1 MVTNITSTVS
11 GDTTS
16 PALVLGW
23 EFSRRGGSIV
33 HRVLGSSA
41 VDVTLRPAA
50 LRSGTLNLFYL
61 TEAPA
66 LACEAMH
73 AKAARFTITDSDRP
87 ALGMQYVVTGQIRV
101 TLDPE
106 TMKRWLVAVDF
117 EQVL

>member
-1 MVTNITSTVS
+1 MVTQITSS
-11 GDTTS
+11 IAGDTTS
-16 PALVLGW
+16 PALLLGW

-33 HRVLGSSA
+33 HRVLGSAA
-41 VDVTLRPAA
+41 VDVTLRPAE

-73 AKAARFTITDSDRP
+73 SKAASFTLTDSDRP

-106 TMKRWLVAVDF
+106 TMTRWLVSIDV
-117 EQVL
+117 EQVA